1 MDYLKVLRGR
11 EEHIPIYEKVA
22 ECLED
27 ISLLPDLI
35 EPIFR
40 EAGTL
45 DEYLIDKFRFGLL
58 RVQIYSEIYRN
69 MDLEESQKMR
79 YVSEMIERAIFGGL
93 FIEREAYTPE

>member
-1 MDYLKVLRGR
+1 MDYLKVLCGR
-11 EEHIPIYEKVA
+11 EEHIPIYDQIA
-22 ECLED
+22 QCLQD
-27 ISLLPDLI
+27 IRLLPEMI

-45 DEYLIDKFRFGLL
+45 DENLIEKFRFGLL

-93 FIEREAYTPE
+93 FIDRENYVPE

>member
-1 MDYLKVLRGR
+1 MDYLSILCGKEEAIPLYDQVVL
-11 EEHIPIYEKVA
+11 
-22 ECLED
+22 CLQD
-27 ISLLPDLI
+27 ITLLPELI

-45 DEYLIDKFRFGLL
+45 NEQLIDKFRFGLL
-58 RVQIYSEIYRN
+58 RVQIYSEIHRN

-93 FIEREAYTPE
+93 FIERENYVSE

>member
-1 MDYLKVLRGR
+1 MDYLKILHGK
-11 EEHIPIYEKVA
+11 EEHIPIYDKIVA
-22 ECLED
+22 CLED
-27 ISLLPDLI
+27 ISQLPDMI

-45 DEYLIDKFRFGLL
+45 DEYFIDKFRFGLL

-69 MDLEESQKMR
+69 LDLEESQKMR

-93 FIEREAYTPE
+93 FIERENFVQE

>member
-1 MDYLKVLRGR
+1 MDYLKILHGK
-11 EEHIPIYEKVA
+11 EEHIAIYDLVA
-22 ECLED
+22 QCLED
-27 ISLLPDLI
+27 ITLLPEMI
-35 EPIFR
+35 EPIYR

-45 DEYLIDKFRFGLL
+45 DEYFIDKFRFGLL

-93 FIEREAYTPE
+93 FIERENFVPE